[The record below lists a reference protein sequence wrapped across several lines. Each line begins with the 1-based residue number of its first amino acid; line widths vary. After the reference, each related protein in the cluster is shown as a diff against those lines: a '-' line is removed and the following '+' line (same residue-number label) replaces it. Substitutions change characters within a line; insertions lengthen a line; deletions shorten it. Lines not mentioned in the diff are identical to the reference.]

1 MLSASFRQAH
11 GCIAISGLVAG
22 QRKMQGWI
30 TILIAAIAL
39 LIGYFQ
45 WVTVHQRV
53 VIDLFE
59 KRLRLFNSIE
69 LAIGQVVRDAETSPE
84 TLQIFLQADADARFL
99 FGLDVLKELRSL
111 GSDLEF
117 LHTYS
122 KAVIDDPDLPNRDDV
137 FKERW
142 NILQRLGDDWLDRLS
157 RTFAPYIRLTQKQ
170 QSIWWPF

>member
-1 MLSASFRQAH
+1 MNTMVGGH
-11 GCIAISGLVAG
+11 GCIAISGLAAG
-22 QRKMQGWI
+22 QRKMQGLI

-45 WVTVHQRV
+45 WITAHQRV
-53 VIDLFE
+53 VVDLFE
-59 KRLRLFNSIE
+59 KRLRLFNLIE

-84 TLQIFLQADADARFL
+84 TLQTFLQAEADARFL

-111 GSDLEF
+111 GSDFEF

-122 KAVIDDPDLPNRDDV
+122 KAVIDDPDLPNRDDI

-142 NILQRLGDDWLDRLS
+142 NILQRLNDDWLDRLS

-170 QSIWWPF
+170 QSIWWPL

>member
-1 MLSASFRQAH
+1 MVGGH
-11 GCIAISGLVAG
+11 GCIAISGLAAG
-22 QRKMQGWI
+22 QRKMQGLI

-45 WVTVHQRV
+45 WITAHQRV
-53 VIDLFE
+53 VVDLFE

-84 TLQIFLQADADARFL
+84 TLQTFLQAEADARFL

-111 GSDLEF
+111 GSDFEF

-122 KAVIDDPDLPNRDDV
+122 KAVIDDPDLPNRDDI

-142 NILQRLGDDWLDRLS
+142 NILQRLNDDWLDRLS

-170 QSIWWPF
+170 QSIWWPL

>member
-1 MLSASFRQAH
+1 
-11 GCIAISGLVAG
+11 
-22 QRKMQGWI
+22 MQGWI

-45 WVTVHQRV
+45 WITAHQRV
-53 VIDLFE
+53 VVDLFE

-69 LAIGQVVRDAETSPE
+69 LAVGQVVRDAETSPE
-84 TLQIFLQADADARFL
+84 TLQTFLQAEADARFL

-111 GSDLEF
+111 GSDFEF
-117 LHTYS
+117 LHAYC
-122 KAVIDDPDLPNRDDV
+122 KAVIDDPDLPNRDDI

-142 NILQRLGDDWLDRLS
+142 NILQRLNDDWLDRLS
-157 RTFAPYIRLTQKQ
+157 RTFAPYIQLTQKQ

>member
-1 MLSASFRQAH
+1 
-11 GCIAISGLVAG
+11 
-22 QRKMQGWI
+22 MQGWI

-45 WVTVHQRV
+45 WVTAHQRV

-84 TLQIFLQADADARFL
+84 TLQTFLQAEADACFL

-111 GSDLEF
+111 GSDFEF

-122 KAVIDDPDLPNRDDV
+122 KAVIDDPDLPNRDDI
-137 FKERW
+137 FQERW
-142 NILQRLGDDWLDRLS
+142 NILQRLGDDWPERLS

-170 QSIWWPF
+170 QSIWWRF

>member
-1 MLSASFRQAH
+1 VNTMVGGH
-11 GCIAISGLVAG
+11 GCIAISGLAAG
-22 QRKMQGWI
+22 QRKMQGLI

-45 WVTVHQRV
+45 WITAHERV
-53 VIDLFE
+53 VVDLFE

-84 TLQIFLQADADARFL
+84 TLQTFLQAEADARFL

-111 GSDLEF
+111 GSDFEF

-122 KAVIDDPDLPNRDDV
+122 KAVIDDPDLPN
-137 FKERW
+137 
-142 NILQRLGDDWLDRLS
+142 
-157 RTFAPYIRLTQKQ
+157 
-170 QSIWWPF
+170 

>member
-1 MLSASFRQAH
+1 
-11 GCIAISGLVAG
+11 
-22 QRKMQGWI
+22 MQGWI

-45 WVTVHQRV
+45 WVTAHQRV

-84 TLQIFLQADADARFL
+84 TLQTFLQAEADACFL

-111 GSDLEF
+111 GSDFEF
-117 LHTYS
+117 LHIYS
-122 KAVIDDPDLPNRDDV
+122 KAVIDDPDLPNRDDI
-137 FKERW
+137 FQERW
-142 NILQRLGDDWLDRLS
+142 NILQRLGDDWPERLS

-170 QSIWWPF
+170 QSIWWRF